1 MIDPRPQVL
10 IVDKPSD
17 EVLSVRA
24 FLETRGYT
32 TLWAKDGEEAY
43 NILESEPV
51 DVLIAELRAHRIEGL
66 RLLELARRR
75 NPEVCAVLIAE
86 HPELGVAT
94 EAMRRG
100 AYDVQTKPLNLDKLA
115 AVLERGI
122 SHQRLVLLAGDLQ
135 ERLEERYGLQ
145 SLIGVSPGM
154 LRVGS
159 AVRQVAPT
167 NSTVLIHGE
176 TGTGKELVAQALH
189 QNSQRKSGPFVRLNC
204 AALAAGLIE
213 SELFGHVRGAFTGAV
228 GDRAGRFE
236 AAAGGTLLL
245 DEVSEIPVAV
255 QAKLLHVLETGSFER
270 VGSSRPLHAD
280 VRLVAATNRRLEP
293 LIGTGEFRAD
303 LYYRLNVVTLEL
315 PPLRERK
322 GDLPHLLE
330 HFLRAANQRHGKQV
344 RGLTRGALHILSRHS
359 WPGNVRE
366 LKNLIE
372 GIVVM
377 KVGGGPID
385 VADLPEHL
393 RHPAAE
399 TGDIHLQV
407 GMTLSEIEKIAIDE
421 TLKATGYDK
430 KRAAELL
437 GMGLRTLYRKCKEL
451 GSD

>member
-1 MIDPRPQVL
+1 MEAAPRVL
-10 IVDKPSD
+10 IVDQPSD
-17 EVLSVRA
+17 ETLALRA
-24 FLETRGYT
+24 FLEARGYSS
-32 TLWAKDGEEAY
+32 LWAKDGEEGF
-43 NILESEPV
+43 NILERERI
-51 DVLIAELRAHRIEGL
+51 DVLIAELRAHRIDGL
-66 RLLELARRR
+66 KLLEVARRL
-75 NPEVCAVLIAE
+75 NSEVCAVLIAE

-115 AVLERGI
+115 AVLERGV

-135 ERLEERYGLQ
+135 ERLEERYGLE
-145 SLIGVSPGM
+145 SLIGISPGM
-154 LRVGS
+154 LRVGA

-167 NSTVLIHGE
+167 DSTVLIYGE

-189 QNSQRKSGPFVRLNC
+189 QNGARKSGPFVRLHC

-213 SELFGHVRGAFTGAV
+213 SELFGHVRGSFTGAV

-236 AAAGGTLLL
+236 AADGGSLLL

-270 VGSSRPLHAD
+270 VGSTRPLHAD
-280 VRLVAATNRRLEP
+280 VRLIAATNRRLEP
-293 LIGTGEFRAD
+293 LIGSGEFRAD
-303 LYYRLNVVTLEL
+303 LYYRLRVVTLEL

-322 GDLPHLLE
+322 GDLPLLLE
-330 HFLRAANQRHGKQV
+330 HFLRDANLRHGRRV
-344 RGLTRGALHILSRHS
+344 GGLTRGAMHLLSRHA

-377 KVGGGPID
+377 KAGGGPID

-399 TGDIHLQV
+399 SGDIHLQV

-421 TLKATGYDK
+421 TLKSSGYDK

-437 GMGLRTLYRKCKEL
+437 GIGLRTLYRKCKEH